1 MVEHL
6 VRDQEVTG
14 SNPAFPTIY
23 EKCLYI
29 EFSYKINY
37 NGFGGIMTQE
47 MIIKII
53 GMIIVPFTFVVAIIP
68 KIKKVALQINAVDV
82 PRGGRHIHD
91 KLTPKLGGLGIFLG
105 FLLGYMIFGT
115 HSATMNAVLIG
126 SFIIILIGL
135 IDDIT
140 ELTAF
145 QQFVGQLA
153 AACVLVFYGNLVI
166 SELTAFGL
174 KIEFGVF
181 TPFISLFFI
190 IGCINCINLIDG
202 LDGLSG
208 GISSI
213 YFLTTGIIAVIQQ
226 KSGLDFVIAFLM
238 LGSTLGFLVYNF
250 HPATIFAGDCG
261 SNFMGFMISVIA
273 LLGFKNVT
281 LTSLFIPLLIIAIPI
296 LDTLFAIIRRAL
308 KHEPLFK
315 GDKFHIHHQLLKR
328 NFSVK
333 STVAIIYIID
343 ALFALASIVYVLNDA
358 KLGYFLYGLLL
369 VIVITFVAKTNI
381 VFDQEEIKKKIRN
394 RKIKKDSKKD

>member
-1 MVEHL
+1 
-6 VRDQEVTG
+6 
-14 SNPAFPTIY
+14 
-23 EKCLYI
+23 
-29 EFSYKINY
+29 
-37 NGFGGIMTQE
+37 MTQE

-53 GMIIVPFTFVVAIIP
+53 GMILIPFTFVVIFMP
-68 KIKKVALQINAVDV
+68 YVKKIAMQINAIDV
-82 PRGGRHIHD
+82 PRGGRHIHS
-91 KLTPKLGGLGIFLG
+91 KVTPKLGGLAIVLG

-115 HSATMNAVLIG
+115 HSSIMNAVLIG
-126 SFIIILIGL
+126 SFIIILVGV

-145 QQFVGQLA
+145 QQFIGQLA
-153 AACVLVFYGNLVI
+153 AALVLVFYGGLVI

-174 KIEFGVF
+174 KIEFGVL
-181 TPFISLFFI
+181 TPIISILFIV
-190 IGCINCINLIDG
+190 GCINCINLIDG

-226 KSGLDFVIAFLM
+226 KTGLDFIISFLM

-250 HPATIFAGDCG
+250 NPASIFAGDCG

-315 GDKFHIHHQLLKR
+315 GDKFHIHHQLLNR

-333 STVAIIYIID
+333 QTVIIIYIID
-343 ALFALASIVYVLNDA
+343 SLFAFTSIVYVLNDA
-358 KLGYFLYGLLL
+358 KLGYILYGLLL
-369 VIVITFVAKTNI
+369 IIVITFVLKTNI
-381 VFDQEEIKKKIRN
+381 VFDQAEIKKRM
-394 RKIKKDSKKD
+394 SKKKNPNE